1 MTTWEFTL
9 VADAGGQAGE
19 DLVDELYGRCDDA
32 TISTRGSTVI
42 VEFDREAETFGEAVR
57 SAIEDVEAAALTVE
71 RLEADELVTLSDI
84 AERIGRTVESV
95 RQHAQGLRG
104 HGDFP
109 PPAARAGR
117 RVQLWYW
124 SDVANWAQRHAE
136 LATALAEAAAE
147 TDPRLARAYGAAI
160 ALRHSKRDLDPDER
174 AQIEALLRDDVP
186 A

>member
-1 MTTWEFTL
+1 MTTWRFTL
-9 VADAGGQAGE
+9 VADAGELAGE

-42 VEFDREAETFGEAVR
+42 LEFDREAETFGEAVR
-57 SAIEDVEAAALTVE
+57 SAIEDVEATALTVE

-95 RQHAQGLRG
+95 RQHVQGLRG

-109 PPAARAGR
+109 APAARAGQ
-117 RVQLWYW
+117 RVQLWHW
-124 SDVANWAQRHAE
+124 SDVADWAQSHVE
-136 LATALAEAAAE
+136 LATALADAAAE
-147 TDPRLARAYGAAI
+147 TDPHLARAYGAAV
-160 ALRHSKRDLDPDER
+160 ALRRCRRDLDPNER